1 MNHYL
6 RGCGKDDGPLTLYRI
21 AEDLAPTPVR
31 SNYRHIRC
39 GYRPPSKIQNE
50 ILLCD
55 HCIAKL
61 GLSAF
66 SSSRSTLP

>member
-1 MNHYL
+1 MSDYL
-6 RGCGKDDGPLTLYRI
+6 RGCGKDDEPLTLYRV
-21 AEDLAPTPVR
+21 AQDFPPTPVS
-31 SNYRHIRC
+31 SNYWHIRC

-55 HCIAKL
+55 DCIAKL

-66 SSSRSTLP
+66 SSARFRL